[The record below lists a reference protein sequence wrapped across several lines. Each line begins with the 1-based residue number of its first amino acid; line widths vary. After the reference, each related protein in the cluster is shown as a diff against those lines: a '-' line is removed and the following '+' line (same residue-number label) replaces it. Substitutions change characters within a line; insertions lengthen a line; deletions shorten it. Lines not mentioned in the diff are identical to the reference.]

1 MYIQNDSIRKN
12 LTRKA
17 SEVFYVKMVKIQ
29 QLPSG
34 QLVIT
39 IPKKIAEYEGI
50 RKGMELEFKKHDQ
63 GFVLE
68 IKKTK
73 KGDGKNEN
81 K

>member
-1 MYIQNDSIRKN
+1 
-12 LTRKA
+12 
-17 SEVFYVKMVKIQ
+17 MVKIQ

-50 RKGMELEFKKHDQ
+50 VKGMELEFRKHQ
-63 GFVLE
+63 GGFVLE
-68 IKKTK
+68 LLKTK
-73 KGDGKNEN
+73 KGERK